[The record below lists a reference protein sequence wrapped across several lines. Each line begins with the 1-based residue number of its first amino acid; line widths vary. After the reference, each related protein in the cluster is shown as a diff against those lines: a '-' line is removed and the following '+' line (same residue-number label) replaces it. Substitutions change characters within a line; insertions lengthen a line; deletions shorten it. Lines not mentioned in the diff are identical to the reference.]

1 MNRVPRTLFFF
12 VVALMTLALVGNP
25 LAGTAMA
32 APQQEQQRAVA
43 AVSAKPEGSDLVW
56 GEANWQLA
64 NRFASYKMRD
74 LSYSTSVSPVWIEGT
89 DDNFWYSYE
98 TSAGREFILVDP
110 AAGTKAPIFDN
121 DRIAAELTR
130 ITKDPYDGQHLPITS
145 IRFMDPDTIQFDV
158 TSSQD
163 EEKELEEETEGDQ
176 QDDTEDEGRGGRA
189 EKKVHHFEYTVS
201 TRTLRELD
209 TWEEPDS
216 HPGWANVSPD
226 EQWVVFGRHF
236 NLYMMSYE
244 DYEKIVDARRGK
256 SGQEAED
263 AENEVEVT
271 EIQLTDDGVEHYGYV
286 GGGRGQTDNDRE
298 ENKDD
303 RMRPGIT
310 WAHDSSRFA
319 MLRSDR
325 REVGDLW
332 VVHVIGND
340 RPELESYKYDLPGE
354 ENVSQ
359 RELVL
364 FDMASREMSKIEDA
378 NIWRDQ

>member
-1 MNRVPRTLFFF
+1 MNRVPRTLFLSI
-12 VVALMTLALVGNP
+12 VALMTLALVGNP
-25 LAGTAMA
+25 MAGTAMA
-32 APQQEQQRAVA
+32 APEQEQQQAVA
-43 AVSAKPEGSDLVW
+43 AVSAKPEGSDPGW

-64 NRFASYKMRD
+64 NRFASYKMSD

-130 ITKDPYDGQHLPITS
+130 ITKDPYDGQHLPITT

-163 EEKELEEETEGDQ
+163 EEEEEEETEGDE

-226 EQWVVFGRHF
+226 AV
-236 NLYMMSYE
+236 SYTHLRAHETRE
-244 DYEKIVDARRGK
+244 DRGWRRG
-256 SGQEAED
+256 G
-263 AENEVEVT
+263 
-271 EIQLTDDGVEHYGYV
+271 
-286 GGGRGQTDNDRE
+286 
-298 ENKDD
+298 
-303 RMRPGIT
+303 
-310 WAHDSSRFA
+310 
-319 MLRSDR
+319 
-325 REVGDLW
+325 
-332 VVHVIGND
+332 
-340 RPELESYKYDLPGE
+340 
-354 ENVSQ
+354 
-359 RELVL
+359 
-364 FDMASREMSKIEDA
+364 
-378 NIWRDQ
+378 